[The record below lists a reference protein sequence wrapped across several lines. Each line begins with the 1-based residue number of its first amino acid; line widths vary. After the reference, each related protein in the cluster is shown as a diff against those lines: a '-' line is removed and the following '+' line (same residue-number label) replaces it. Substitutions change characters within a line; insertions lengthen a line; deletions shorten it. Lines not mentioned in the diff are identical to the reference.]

1 MELTE
6 EDFAK
11 IKRQFLVLD
20 KDGNEELSFDEL
32 SDILKDPKLKMSPE
46 DVRSLMDEFD
56 LDENGT
62 IDALEFLVLMENK
75 KNRELIHRAIIL
87 RTRIRQAFKELDI
100 DGNGY
105 ISRKEF
111 TSIIRKQGGKFTL
124 RQVNAMIARADINGD
139 GKIDYD
145 EFVICMTK

>member
-1 MELTE
+1 MALTE
-6 EDFAK
+6 GEIAK

-56 LDENGT
+56 FDENGT
-62 IDALEFLVLMENK
+62 IDVSEFLFLMTNK
-75 KNRELIHRAIIL
+75 ENRELIHRAIIL
-87 RTRIRQAFKELDI
+87 RTRIWRAFKELDL

-105 ISRKEF
+105 ISKKEF
-111 TSIIRKQGGKFTL
+111 KGVMRKHSVKYTEAHI
-124 RQVNAMIARADINGD
+124 NALMERADENGD

-145 EFVICMTK
+145 EFVRCMTK